1 MTSYEQIR
9 GNLVRQEKGMQLLLQ
24 LLEEEFSLL
33 QTNSTDDVVA
43 LEFSIHELLRQLA
56 DERMAIK
63 TVMQDTRLA
72 EYADMLEPEE
82 GAAIKALL
90 QGIDDAEQKSA
101 RQAGHNTRLSLALL
115 DQSQGLLDYLQDQV
129 APKNDVVYG
138 RKGAF
143 RTHRSGPSILSGRA

>member
-56 DERMAIK
+56 DERMAVK
-63 TVMQDTRLA
+63 AVMQDTRLA
-72 EYADMLEPEE
+72 EYAEMLEPEE

-90 QGIDDAEQKSA
+90 RGIDDAEQKSA

-129 APKNDVVYG
+129 APKSDVVYG

>member
-56 DERMAIK
+56 DERMAVK
-63 TVMQDTRLA
+63 AVMQDTRLA
-72 EYADMLEPEE
+72 EYAEMLEPEE

-90 QGIDDAEQKSA
+90 RGIDDAEQKSA

-138 RKGAF
+138 RKGAY
-143 RTHRSGPSILSGRA
+143 RTHRSGPAILSGRA